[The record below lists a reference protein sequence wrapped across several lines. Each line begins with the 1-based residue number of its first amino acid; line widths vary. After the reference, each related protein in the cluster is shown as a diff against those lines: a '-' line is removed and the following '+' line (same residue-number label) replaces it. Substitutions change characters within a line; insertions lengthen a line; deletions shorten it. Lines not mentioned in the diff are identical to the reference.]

1 MRPRSRAA
9 AGAFPILHQ
18 PLKLNDAVNLAVDSH
33 ERVIAAW
40 EDETIQGLKAA
51 LGEKQVSALALFC
64 GPEGGFDP
72 AEIELMRSAGVHFF
86 SLGRRILRMETAA
99 ILAPAL
105 VLYELGE
112 MTVDRPAGRL

>member
-1 MRPRSRAA
+1 M
-9 AGAFPILHQ
+9 
-18 PLKLNDAVNLAVDSH
+18 
-33 ERVIAAW
+33 IAAW

-51 LGEKQVSALALFC
+51 LGEKQLSALALFC

-112 MTVDRPAGRL
+112 MSVDRPAGRL